1 MKKKQ
6 KGLNMVERALIAQKW
21 RQTSV
26 DARIHVLIGE
36 DPKNMVKTA
45 GRMFYVALGAAMQE
59 RFTAEDPD
67 IRVIRG
73 AVNAVHDQV
82 DEAEISEERRAS
94 ILSGLHAVGR
104 IVGRV
109 PVASITDAAC
119 DLELKL
125 RCKHIHHNDFLALM
139 AVPA

>member
-6 KGLNMVERALIAQKW
+6 RGLNMVERALIAQKW
-21 RQTSV
+21 RQQAV
-26 DARIHVLIGE
+26 DAKIHALIG
-36 DPKNMVKTA
+36 DNSKAMVQSA
-45 GRMFYVALGAAMQE
+45 GRMLYVALGAAMQE
-59 RFTAEDPD
+59 QLTADDPD

-82 DEAEISEERRAS
+82 DEAVIADERRAS

-104 IVGRV
+104 IVARV
-109 PVASITDAAC
+109 SAAAITNAAC

-125 RCKHIHHNDFLALM
+125 RCKHIHYSDFQALLATH
-139 AVPA
+139 P